1 MFNFRQF
8 DNVIFD
14 MNKVIYSILQAYAG
28 NRAEELE
35 KTTGRPIFNC
45 MKQTMRT
52 EVENLNAL
60 LPTTN
65 ANLLANMTNAPS
77 DYRNY
82 LVDKLQGIK

>member
-8 DNVIFD
+8 DNAIFD
-14 MNKVIYSILQAYAG
+14 MNKVIYSILQTYAG

-45 MKQTMRT
+45 TKMTMKT

-65 ANLLANMTNAPS
+65 VTLLANMTNAPS

-82 LVDKLQGIK
+82 LVDKLQGVK